1 MFVYIDRLKL
11 PIIYNLFD
19 QWLFKTCG
27 SERERERERESSK
40 CLPMPVRISVRL
52 SMDCATVAIKLIYD
66 NFHVKKNPIRPL
78 CLHVSATIITY

>member
-27 SERERERERESSK
+27 SERERERERAANVYRCRSESAWDWVWIVQQ
-40 CLPMPVRISVRL
+40 LQL
-52 SMDCATVAIKLIYD
+52 
-66 NFHVKKNPIRPL
+66 N
-78 CLHVSATIITY
+78 

>member
-27 SERERERERESSK
+27 SERERERERERESSK

-66 NFHVKKNPIRPL
+66 NFHVKKNPMRSL
-78 CLHVSATIITY
+78 WFHVSCHM

>member
-27 SERERERERESSK
+27 SEREREREREQQ
-40 CLPMPVRISVRL
+40 MFTDTGQNQREIE
-52 SMDCATVAIKLIYD
+52 YG
-66 NFHVKKNPIRPL
+66 L
-78 CLHVSATIITY
+78 CNSCN